1 MNSYST
7 LLESS
12 PSSGKGKSRRME
24 EGVVVLFSRE
34 ANEKSQARST
44 RDNVVALPHCRV
56 RLEEEPDKPVD
67 Y

>member
-1 MNSYST
+1 
-7 LLESS
+7 
-12 PSSGKGKSRRME
+12 ME
-24 EGVVVLFSRE
+24 GGVVVLFSRE